1 MIIKRVTEKEEIA
14 GIKKLQAANLK
25 NNLSEEET
33 EQEGFVTA
41 EYTLPFLALMNEI
54 EPSVIAKEGNEVVGY
69 VLVVTRA
76 LFGKH
81 ALLDDLFRQ
90 IDQYTFRGEALKNIN
105 YTICGQLC
113 VARPHRGRGLVQQ
126 LYNYYRTE
134 LSGTYKY
141 LLTDV
146 DEKNPRSVKAHMKT
160 GFEIIG
166 TSNYGGSNW
175 HIVLWNWNEVQ

>member
-1 MIIKRVTEKEEIA
+1 MIIKRVTAKEETA

-25 NNLSEEET
+25 ANLSEEEIQ
-33 EQEGFVTA
+33 QEGFVTA
-41 EYTLPFLALMNEI
+41 EYTLPFLELMNEI
-54 EPSVIAKEGNEVVGY
+54 EPSVIAKEGEEVVGY

-76 LFGKH
+76 LYGKH

-90 IDQYTFRGEALKNIN
+90 IDKYTFNGEALKDID

-113 VARPHRGRGLVQQ
+113 VARTHRGRGLVQQ
-126 LYNYYRTE
+126 MYNYYRE
-134 LSGTYKY
+134 ALSGKYKY

-146 DEKNPRSVKAHMKT
+146 DEQNPRSVKAHSKT

-166 TSNYGGSNW
+166 TSHYGGSNW
-175 HIVLWNWNEVQ
+175 HIVLWNWNGK